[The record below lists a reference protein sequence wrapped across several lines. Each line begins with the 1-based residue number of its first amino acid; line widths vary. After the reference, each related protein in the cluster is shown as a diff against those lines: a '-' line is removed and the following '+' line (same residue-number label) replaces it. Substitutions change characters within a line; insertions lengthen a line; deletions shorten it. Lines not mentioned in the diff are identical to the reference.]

1 MQTGSRLTSDT
12 NSVARQFS
20 ALVRF
25 IAIALVISNTSTT
38 FAQTISGRVIG
49 ITDGDT
55 FTLLT
60 DELDQV
66 KIRVAEI
73 DAPERGQPYGS
84 RSQEALSRLIFKQEV
99 SIDVQ
104 VVDRYG
110 RPVGRPIVGNTDVT
124 AEMVNIGAA
133 WVYRTYSDDEALY
146 ELERNA
152 RAAGRG
158 IWGLSEYEQVP
169 PWDWRKGTRP
179 STGQTSRSGQ
189 SSNAADFSCGS
200 KKYCKQ
206 MVSCEEAMFHLQQCG
221 LNRLDGD
228 GDGVPCEAL
237 CR

>member
-1 MQTGSRLTSDT
+1 MQTGFRLPSDT
-12 NSVARQFS
+12 TTITRQFG
-20 ALVRF
+20 AMARLMV
-25 IAIALVISNTSTT
+25 IALVICSQSSA

-60 DELDQV
+60 DDFEQI

-84 RSQEALSRLIFKQEV
+84 RSQDALSSLIFKKEV

-104 VVDRYG
+104 VKDRYG
-110 RPVGRPIVGNTDVT
+110 RPVGRPIVGDTDVT
-124 AEMVNIGAA
+124 AEMVKIGAA

-146 ELERNA
+146 ELERKA
-152 RAAGRG
+152 KAAGRG
-158 IWGLSEYEQVP
+158 LWGLGEYEQVP

-179 STGQTSRSGQ
+179 STTQN
-189 SSNAADFSCGS
+189 SNVAAFSCGA

-206 MVSCEEAMFHLQQCG
+206 MVNCDEAMFHLRQCG
-221 LNRLDGD
+221 LSRLDGD
-228 GDGVPCEAL
+228 GDGVPCEAV

>member
-1 MQTGSRLTSDT
+1 MQIGSRLTSET
-12 NSVARQFS
+12 TTVARQLG
-20 ALVRF
+20 ALVRLL
-25 IAIALVISNTSTT
+25 AIALVISNASTA

-60 DELDQV
+60 DDLDQV

-84 RSQEALSRLIFKQEV
+84 RAQEALSKLIFKKEV

-110 RPVGRPIVGNTDVT
+110 RPVGRPIVGDTDVT
-124 AEMVNIGAA
+124 AEMVKIGAA

-146 ELERNA
+146 ELERKA
-152 RAAGRG
+152 KAAGRG

-169 PWDWRKGTRP
+169 PWDWRRGTRP
-179 STGQTSRSGQ
+179 STTQN
-189 SSNAADFSCGS
+189 SNVDAFSCGT

-206 MVSCEEAMFHLQQCG
+206 MVSCDEAMFHLRQCG
-221 LNRLDGD
+221 LSRLDGD
-228 GDGVPCEAL
+228 GDGVPCEAV